1 MRFVLIAAAALAALT
16 AAFALPAGAHVTH
29 VTAPGPQCGGT
40 LWKLMTLS
48 DTGKTAVHWAPT
60 ASTIPDIAK
69 LSAPAK
75 ITTARSSAFQ
85 KQVWKVTAVIQRY
98 RQASNGEIVLELFDI
113 ASSTYMDAYLPSA
126 QCLPTK
132 ARGRAQMLAARN
144 GFLKDCPAVTGDW
157 QLLGA
162 TADLSGVGF
171 WNPVKTTMGAL
182 KNGAELRP
190 LIDLKIT
197 QGCGHF

>member
-1 MRFVLIAAAALAALT
+1 MRFVLAAVAALAALT

-48 DTGKTAVHWAPT
+48 DIGKSTVKWVPT
-60 ASTIPDIAK
+60 ATTVPDIAK
-69 LSAPAK
+69 LTPPAK
-75 ITTARSSAFQ
+75 ITTTRGIFQ
-85 KQVWKVTAVIQRY
+85 KQVWKLTAVIERY
-98 RQASNGEIVLELFDI
+98 RMASNGEIVLELYDI
-113 ASSTYMDAYLPSA
+113 PSSMYMNAYMPGP
-126 QCLPTK
+126 QCLPTA

-144 GFLKDCPAVTGDW
+144 GFLKDCPAISADW

-162 TADLSGVGF
+162 TAEMSGVGF

-190 LIDLKIT
+190 LIDMKIT